1 MPRPKL
7 PQLNCAHG
15 APMGRPPW
23 PRSSWVSPYLD
34 PTQTQNFKLPA
45 WCFRLRLTG
54 GGCYDE
60 GGAYWGSPETVWCAT
75 NGFDDDDNNF
85 QLFTRAS
92 NRNGAIAKFEA
103 MAPGLITWKKK
114 AKTQ

>member
-23 PRSSWVSPYLD
+23 PREGIAYRVVDLYL
-34 PTQTQNFKLPA
+34 TQNFKAPA
-45 WCFRLRLTG
+45 YCFQCPLTQG
-54 GGCYDE
+54 YDE
-60 GGAYWGSPETVWCAT
+60 GGAYWGSPSNLWCAT

-92 NRNGAIAKFEA
+92 NRNEAIATFED

-114 AKTQ
+114 AKKQ